1 MTIKVSYVKMNGLG
15 NDFVLFDAEDLPSS
29 NPELFPEQAMCLADR
44 DGGIGCD
51 QVLELYANMDGSYLY
66 HIWNNDGSEAGQC
79 GNGARCAYAY
89 LQQRDFLK
97 DGKAVLYTRTAAIEV
112 VAGATGPRAFLS
124 PPIFEPRMIPF
135 NGQQQHRYHFNL
147 DGQDYEFAALGLG
160 NPHACIWV
168 DDVRAFPLEEL
179 AFALDKVS
187 HFYDGVNLSLMQRT
201 GDQEIILRV
210 HERGA
215 GETKACGSAA
225 AAAACVFF
233 QDHQCEAITVKMPG
247 GELKA
252 GWDGKG
258 SAWIE
263 GAVEF
268 EHYGYFVLPPEGVDP
283 ETHVLEHK
291 VES

>member
-1 MTIKVSYVKMNGLG
+1 MTIKVPYVKMNGLG
-15 NDFVLFDAEDLPSS
+15 NDFVLIDAADLPK
-29 NPELFPEQAMCLADR
+29 PERELSPNQAYFLADR
-44 DGGIGCD
+44 DKGVGCD
-51 QVLELYANMDGSYLY
+51 QVLELEATPDGSYFY
-66 HIWNNDGSEAGQC
+66 RIWNNDGSRAYQC

-89 LQQRDFLK
+89 LEQRGLLK
-97 DGKAVLYTRTAAIEV
+97 DGKAELYTDAVTIEV

-124 PPIFEPRMIPF
+124 HPIFDPREIPF
-135 NGQQQHRYHFNL
+135 DRQQQQHRYRYDL
-147 DGQDYEFAALGLG
+147 DGQDYEFAALSLG

-168 DDVRAFPLEEL
+168 DDVQNFPLEDL
-179 AFALDKVS
+179 AFSLSRVCD
-187 HFYDGVNLSLMQRT
+187 FYEGVNLSLMQRT
-201 GDQEIILRV
+201 GDQEIVLRV

-268 EHYGYFVLPPEGVDP
+268 EHEGHSALPPADWER
-283 ETHVLEHK
+283 
-291 VES
+291 SCMF